1 MPCPAGHRNLLA
13 PQSPSSCPR
22 LHSPFPRRWE
32 GWGGWGDGIRVPQ
45 EFGEEKRWRGGE
57 ETCGSLWSAKERAR
71 GQGGEER
78 NVLMERNGGAASS
91 GDGDSAGTNKWQTVG
106 GGGFP
111 APTDAAPIG
120 MGWAERCKPVLVL
133 HVPPLASGVT
143 ITVPTPPAG
152 GRALSTPALLVELAS
167 AICFLPLAE
176 RRRQNRNSRGA
187 RRSMKAHLCQ

>member
-1 MPCPAGHRNLLA
+1 M
-13 PQSPSSCPR
+13 
-22 LHSPFPRRWE
+22 
-32 GWGGWGDGIRVPQ
+32 
-45 EFGEEKRWRGGE
+45 
-57 ETCGSLWSAKERAR
+57 
-71 GQGGEER
+71 
-78 NVLMERNGGAASS
+78 LMERNGGAASS
-91 GDGDSAGTNKWQTVG
+91 GDGDSARTNKWQTV

-152 GRALSTPALLVELAS
+152 GRALSTPALLMELAS

>member
-1 MPCPAGHRNLLA
+1 MMPCPAGHRNLLA

-57 ETCGSLWSAKERAR
+57 ETCGSSWSAKERAR

-106 GGGFP
+106 GGDSRLP
-111 APTDAAPIG
+111 PTQPPS
-120 MGWAERCKPVLVL
+120 GWGGLSVASPSLCCTCPHWPRGSPSRCPPPQLVAGL
-133 HVPPLASGVT
+133 SAPPLSSWSWHQQFVFS
-143 ITVPTPPAG
+143 PSPSAG
-152 GRALSTPALLVELAS
+152 GRTGTPAV
-167 AICFLPLAE
+167 
-176 RRRQNRNSRGA
+176 RGGP
-187 RRSMKAHLCQ
+187 

>member
-1 MPCPAGHRNLLA
+1 MARGGGNVREFVERKGKGERSGGRGEECADGAQWR
-13 PQSPSSCPR
+13 SCQQR
-22 LHSPFPRRWE
+22 
-32 GWGGWGDGIRVPQ
+32 GWGQRRDQQVADG
-45 EFGEEKRWRGGE
+45 
-57 ETCGSLWSAKERAR
+57 
-71 GQGGEER
+71 
-78 NVLMERNGGAASS
+78 
-91 GDGDSAGTNKWQTVG
+91 G